1 MILTLK
7 ITMPNYDGSWNVYP
21 FFESQNIVIS
31 GTNGFTLVRESG
43 LNNSDFETNDF
54 NLIP

>member
-1 MILTLK
+1 
-7 ITMPNYDGSWNVYP
+7 MPNYDGSWNVYP

-43 LNNSDFETNDF
+43 LNNADFETNDF